1 MTYTQTLMRD
11 FAAAVNTQL
20 PSDSPFSNHVLAEI
34 EDPKDAKSYILCKVE
49 TLNEEVAL
57 NSSYSVTATVTAL
70 VDPVQLAQVADPA
83 AYMRSHFAAAMQ
95 AVARACRAYEAAD
108 HASYVVYSCRVDPSS
123 VAVVDDGLTLSA
135 SLKLIVQF

>member
-11 FAAAVNTQL
+11 FAAAVNAQL

-49 TLNEEVAL
+49 SLNEEVAL
-57 NSSYSVTATVTAL
+57 NSSYSVTASVTAL

-83 AYMRSHFAAAMQ
+83 EYMRTQFASAMQ

-108 HASYVVYSCRVDPSS
+108 HESYVVYSCRVDPSS